1 MAMIFTV
8 IRLRTESGMR
18 NARTG
23 DTHRF
28 YSGDTICIFMDL
40 SRDLKG
46 VVCVWGGWV
55 RERAPKI
62 SASPPT
68 TPIGSKGRPLLDHR
82 GVVRGRCAH
91 APSGVK
97 PTYTRVPT
105 PQLIQYRNTGIL
117 F

>member
-1 MAMIFTV
+1 MIFTV

-46 VVCVWGGWV
+46 VVCVWGGW
-55 RERAPKI
+55 
-62 SASPPT
+62 
-68 TPIGSKGRPLLDHR
+68 G
-82 GVVRGRCAH
+82 
-91 APSGVK
+91 
-97 PTYTRVPT
+97 
-105 PQLIQYRNTGIL
+105 
-117 F
+117 